1 MERVVITGM
10 GILCSIGNNL
20 QEVKES
26 LLTGRSGMRP
36 IPPARFSTD
45 QPVYRNQ
52 RGCVLDQALYEEL
65 QAKDDTILAELS
77 KRVITEA
84 LHDAQLDVASV
95 VSNSDNTVGL
105 CLATSVCG
113 SYPFMKWMKSRLSED
128 SPEDDDLLLMTA
140 PTIAGDIAK
149 HFRINGPLSTISTA
163 CAAGTNSIGRG
174 YDTVAKRQADYV
186 IAGGVDV
193 FTELTFSGFNILQA
207 LSTGDCAPFDE
218 HRDGLNLGDGGAF
231 VVLESLSS
239 ARARN
244 ARIYAEIKG
253 YAVLNEAYHP
263 TAPCPDGRFALQAM
277 QSALAF
283 GGILPEEVDY
293 INAHGTAT
301 LANDAMEVN
310 AIKNLVAGRAV
321 YVSSTKSMTGHTL
334 GAAGSVEL
342 VMTALGM
349 SDGFIPPSINITQPM
364 ETLEDNMHIVKDRA
378 LSQPFSTALS
388 NSFGFAGNM
397 ASIALQKISF

>member
-10 GILCSIGNNL
+10 GIMCSIGNNL
-20 QEVKES
+20 REVKQS
-26 LLTGRSGMRP
+26 LRVGRSGLRP
-36 IPPARFSTD
+36 ISPARFSTD
-45 QPVYRNQ
+45 QPIYRNQ
-52 RGCVLDQALYEEL
+52 RGCTLDQTLYEEL
-65 QAKDDTILAELS
+65 QEKDDTILAELS
-77 KRVITEA
+77 KRVIAEA
-84 LHDAQLDVASV
+84 LHDAQLNVTSV
-95 VSNSDNTVGL
+95 IRNSDDTVGL

-113 SYPFMKWMKSRLSED
+113 SYPFMKWLKSHRDD
-128 SPEDDDLLLMTA
+128 SQPEDDDLLFLTA

-149 HFRINGPLSTISTA
+149 HFHLNGPLSTISTA

-174 YDTVAKRQADYV
+174 YDVVAKQQADYV

-207 LSTGDCAPFDE
+207 LSTGSCSPFDE

-239 ARARN
+239 AQARK

-253 YAVLNEAYHP
+253 YAILNEAYHP

-277 QSALAF
+277 QNALAY
-283 GGILPEEVDY
+283 GGIRPDEVDY

-301 LANDAMEVN
+301 TANDAMEVN
-310 AIKNLVAGRAV
+310 AIKDLVAGKEV
-321 YVSSTKSMTGHTL
+321 YISSTKSMTGHTL

-349 SDGFIPPSINITQPM
+349 DEGFIPPSINITQPM
-364 ETLEDNMHIVKDRA
+364 EALEDNVQIVRDRA
-378 LSQPFSTALS
+378 LSHHFTTALS

-397 ASIALQKISF
+397 ASIAIQKPIV